1 MVATL
6 TAPIDMKVCVSIAKW
21 FPRGLDGQHLTV
33 NKVYEE
39 CRFTSTNFVGRDT
52 LTQAL
57 KGVYSKGNFDNLVK
71 LALLCS
77 MWSGEHVTVNDL
89 LVITDD

>member
-6 TAPIDMKVCVSIAKW
+6 TAPIDMKVCISIAKW

-33 NKVYEE
+33 NKVYEDI
-39 CRFTSTNFVGRDT
+39 RFTPNFVGRDT

-77 MWSGEHVTVNDL
+77 IWSGERVSVDDL